1 MDTYRSEEEQV
12 EALKNWWREN
22 GTSTL
27 ASVALAIG
35 LIVGYRFWQ
44 DSQQAALD
52 ASAFAYQQFS
62 QAVMVAESS
71 PDDIKIATAGHLAD
85 GIKEQ
90 YEGSTYSQFAALYKA
105 RQAVADG
112 ALDAAIE
119 ELLWVLEQ
127 QPSADLRSLTELR
140 LARVYIAQQ
149 KFDDAKALIDAV
161 DTSSSFASAFAEV
174 RGDMLL
180 ASQDYS
186 AAVDAYQS
194 AQTIADA
201 QQMQAS
207 PTLSTKLAYAK
218 GFF

>member
-1 MDTYRSEEEQV
+1 MSEENKDLGDMAEDAMDNAQ
-12 EALKNWWREN
+12 EGAEN
-22 GTSTL
+22 LGGK
-27 ASVALAIG
+27 AE
-35 LIVGYRFWQ
+35 
-44 DSQQAALD
+44 DALD
-52 ASAFAYQQFS
+52 SAAEKAS
-62 QAVMVAESS
+62 
-71 PDDIKIATAGHLAD
+71 DIG
-85 GIKEQ
+85 E
-90 YEGSTYSQFAALYKA
+90 KA
-105 RQAVADG
+105 S
-112 ALDAAIE
+112 E
-119 ELLWVLEQ
+119 
-127 QPSADLRSLTELR
+127 
-140 LARVYIAQQ
+140 

-218 GFF
+218 GFL